1 MLQGSKRRVVRAM
14 EAAAAR
20 GRVTKQ
26 MVMGR
31 VTKQVVMGRVTKQ
44 VAKKAGEEERG
55 GRRRRVDKKAGVTL

>member
-1 MLQGSKRRVVRAM
+1 M